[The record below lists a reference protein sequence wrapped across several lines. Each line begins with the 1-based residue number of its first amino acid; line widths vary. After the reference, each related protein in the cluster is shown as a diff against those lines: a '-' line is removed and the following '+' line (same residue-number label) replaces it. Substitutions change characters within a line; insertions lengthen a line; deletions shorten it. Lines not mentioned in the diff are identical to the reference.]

1 MHTLITGASA
11 GIGLELARVFA
22 SHNHDLVLV
31 ARNEASL
38 RSLADELRTTY
49 GVDAVVLP
57 ADLSKPETPGLIHD
71 FCAQHKLDVDIL
83 VNNAG
88 FGDYGAFHE
97 LNRQHQLDMIAVNIT
112 SLADLTHRFLPD
124 MVKRGSGKIMNVA
137 STAAFQPGPFMSV
150 YYATKAFVLHFSEA
164 ISVELEGTGVTVTAL
179 CPGATHSEFQERAN
193 LNGSR
198 LFDGRSLP
206 TSMDVALYG
215 YEATMRG
222 KRVAIH
228 GILNAILANSARFSP
243 RGVVLRIA
251 RFIQSKKN

>member
-22 SHNHDLVLV
+22 LHNHNLLLV
-31 ARNEASL
+31 ARNEAAL
-38 RSLADELRTTY
+38 RDLASELSTNH
-49 GVDAVVLP
+49 GVDATIFV
-57 ADLSKPETPGLIHD
+57 ADLSKPEAPQLIHE
-71 FCAQHKLDVDIL
+71 FCAQSGIVVDNL

-88 FGDYGAFHE
+88 FGDYGPFHE
-97 LNRQHQLDMIAVNIT
+97 LDRKHQLDMIAVNIA
-112 SLADLTHRFLPD
+112 SLVDLTHRFLPG
-124 MVKRGSGKIMNVA
+124 MVSQKSGKILNVA

-150 YYATKAFVLHFSEA
+150 YYATKSFVLHFSEA

-179 CPGATHSEFQERAN
+179 CPGATRSEFQERAN

-198 LFDGRSLP
+198 LFDGRKLP
-206 TSMDVALYG
+206 TSKDVAEYG
-215 YEATMRG
+215 YTSLMRG

-228 GILNAILANSARFSP
+228 GLLNMVLANSVRFSP

-251 RFIQSKKN
+251 RFIQGKKN

>member
-31 ARNEASL
+31 ARNEAAL
-38 RSLADELRTTY
+38 RSLADNLRTTY
-49 GVDAVVLP
+49 GINAVVFV
-57 ADLSKPETPGLIHD
+57 ADLSTPGAPHVIHD
-71 FCAQHKLDVDIL
+71 FCAQSGIDVDIL

-97 LNRQHQLDMIAVNIT
+97 LDRQHQLDMIAVNIT
-112 SLADLTHRFLPD
+112 SLTDLTHRFLPG
-124 MVKRGSGKIMNVA
+124 MVQRGSGKIMNVA

-164 ISVELEGTGVTVTAL
+164 ISVELEGTGVSVTAL

-193 LNGSR
+193 LTGSR

-215 YEATMRG
+215 YESLIRG

-228 GILNAILANSARFSP
+228 GLLNAILANSIRFSP
-243 RGVVLRIA
+243 RSLVLRIA
-251 RFIQSKKN
+251 RFIQGKKN

>member
-49 GVDAVVLP
+49 GIDAVVLP
-57 ADLSKPETPGLIHD
+57 ADLSKPEAPALIHD

-97 LNRQHQLDMIAVNIT
+97 LDRQRQLDMIAVNIT
-112 SLADLTHRFLPD
+112 SLADLTHRFLPG
-124 MVKRGSGKIMNVA
+124 MVARGSGKIMNVA

-164 ISVELEGTGVTVTAL
+164 ISVELEGTGVSVTAL

-198 LFDGRSLP
+198 LFDGRKLP
-206 TSMDVALYG
+206 SSKDVAIYG
-215 YEATMRG
+215 YDATMRG

-228 GILNAILANSARFSP
+228 GILNAVLANSVRFSP

>member
-22 SHNHDLVLV
+22 SHNHNLLLV
-31 ARNEASL
+31 ARNQAALNELAS
-38 RSLADELRTTY
+38 ELRTTY
-49 GVDAVVLP
+49 GVDAKICV
-57 ADLSKPETPGLIHD
+57 ADLSKPDAPGFIHD
-71 FCAQHKLDVDIL
+71 FCAQSGIVVDNL

-97 LNRQHQLDMIAVNIT
+97 LDRQHQLDMIAVNIA
-112 SLADLTHRFLPD
+112 SLVDLTHRFLPG
-124 MVKRGSGKIMNVA
+124 MVSRKSGKIMNVA

-150 YYATKAFVLHFSEA
+150 YYATKSFVLHFSEA

-193 LNGSR
+193 LKGSR
-198 LFDGRSLP
+198 IFDGRTLP
-206 TSMDVALYG
+206 TSKDVAEYG
-215 YEATMRG
+215 YTAMMRG

-228 GILNAILANSARFSP
+228 GFLNAVLAGSVRFSP
-243 RGVVLRIA
+243 RGLVLRIA
-251 RFIQSKKN
+251 RFIQGKKN

>member
-38 RSLADELRTTY
+38 RTLADELRTTY

-57 ADLSKPETPGLIHD
+57 ADLSKPETPGFIHD
-71 FCAQHKLDVDIL
+71 FCSQHQLDVDIL

-97 LNRQHQLDMIAVNIT
+97 LDRQHQLDMIAVNIT
-112 SLADLTHRFLPD
+112 ALADLTHRFLPD
-124 MVKRGSGKIMNVA
+124 MVKRGRGKVMNVA

-198 LFDGRSLP
+198 LFDGRKLP
-206 TSMDVALYG
+206 SSMDVALYG

-228 GILNAILANSARFSP
+228 GLLNAVLANSVRFSP
-243 RGVVLRIA
+243 RSLVLRIA